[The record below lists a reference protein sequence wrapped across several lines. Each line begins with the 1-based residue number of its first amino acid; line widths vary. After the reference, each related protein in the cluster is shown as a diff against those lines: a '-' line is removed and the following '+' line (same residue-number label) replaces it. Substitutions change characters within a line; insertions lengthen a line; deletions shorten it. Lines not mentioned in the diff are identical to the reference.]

1 LLILAALTLT
11 TGALA
16 SVFEQSLSA
25 QSLNETSNVGTISMQ
40 NLTGSLKVF
49 PRLSQIIQSK
59 ANISVSTAVTAA
71 EKAVGSG
78 ADAVSA
84 YGYGERMQITMHAS
98 QNNNHIEFTR
108 LHGGDLL
115 SDLTLPKR
123 FQQRD

>member
-1 LLILAALTLT
+1 
-11 TGALA
+11 
-16 SVFEQSLSA
+16 
-25 QSLNETSNVGTISMQ
+25 MQ

-84 YGYGERMQITMHAS
+84 YGYV
-98 QNNNHIEFTR
+98 EFTR